1 MVMAPQQSLW
11 EDNSPNAP
19 VQHEDIPI
27 NGTMLLVSRTFAL
40 TDKEMAT
47 FASQNEFE
55 NFIKSQLANDI
66 ANHLIKNKLIS
77 FTKQTNPFDYSSTY
91 RARVCLVPNE
101 QVQILR
107 KTITNPLIS
116 K

>member
-1 MVMAPQQSLW
+1 MAMAPQQSLW
-11 EDNSPNAP
+11 EDNLPNSHL
-19 VQHEDIPI
+19 QHEDIPI

-40 TDKEMAT
+40 TEKDMAT
-47 FASQNEFE
+47 FKTEKEFE
-55 NFIKSQLANDI
+55 NFIKGQLANDI

-77 FTKQTNPFDYSSTY
+77 FTKQTNPVDYSSTY
-91 RARVCLVPNE
+91 RARACLVPNE